1 MKIIARNKKASHDY
15 YLLDKY
21 ECGIVLKGTEIK
33 SVRATKVSIVDAY
46 ARVKNG
52 EIFIVNMH
60 ISKYDHGNLFNH
72 EETRTRKLLLHKKE
86 IIRLTNKLNKEALTL
101 IPTKVYLERGLCK
114 VEISLAKG
122 KKNYDKRQ
130 SLKEKD
136 SLRRV
141 QQTLKERYWSIVA
154 S

>member
-1 MKIIARNKKASHDY
+1 MKVIATNKKASYEY

-33 SVRATKVSIVDAY
+33 SVRAGKVNIGDAF
-46 ARVKNG
+46 ARIRNEEV
-52 EIFIVNMH
+52 FLVNMH
-60 ISKYDHGNLFNH
+60 ISKYNHGNIFNH
-72 EETRTRKLLLHKKE
+72 DETRSRKLLLHKNQIK
-86 IIRLTNKLNKEALTL
+86 KLEKKINQDNLTL
-101 IPTKVYLERGLCK
+101 VATKVYLEQGLCK
-114 VEISLAKG
+114 IELALAKG

-141 QQTLKERYWSIVA
+141 EKTLKERY
-154 S
+154 

>member
-33 SVRATKVSIVDAY
+33 SIRATKVSIVDSY
-46 ARVKNG
+46 ARVKDG
-52 EIFIVNMH
+52 EIFLVNMH

-72 EETRTRKLLLHKKE
+72 EETRSKKLLLHRKE
-86 IIRLTNKLNKEALTL
+86 IKKITNKLNKEALTL
-101 IPTKVYLERGLCK
+101 VPTLVYLERGLCK
-114 VEISLAKG
+114 VQIALAKG

-141 QQTLKERYWSIVA
+141 EKTLKERY
-154 S
+154 